1 MDVRQ
6 RVAGAPAGYRWR
18 MGSRQE
24 RVRRV
29 LALPFRP
36 LRGRDL
42 ALHAAAVTFY
52 GGIAVV
58 PVALLAVWITGLG
71 AGAGRVRRLT
81 GHTIAALPDA
91 IGAPRA
97 LSALIEAGLH
107 LTPVLAL
114 ASLLPATLYGE
125 GLRRA
130 FVSLREPGEALV
142 GWRGR
147 LLWLPLLAAA
157 PALLLALFLAL
168 PVTSSLW
175 VRGGWYAV
183 LGVVLSFLAAWLVLT
198 PVVIWVYRYVAP
210 GRPEWLATVL
220 VGSFT
225 AANLSGFLHGF
236 VLFCSLPL
244 DLGAP
249 FGNFTAIGGMVAV
262 GLWLYL
268 FHVIVLAGY
277 AATHSAS
284 GLLQARRV
292 REQRAAPAAGRTR
305 EPRTGRS
312 SGPADP
318 APTSSSGPAAASSPG
333 PAAPGPASPPR

>member
-1 MDVRQ
+1 MTGGMGT
-6 RVAGAPAGYRWR
+6 RVANL
-18 MGSRQE
+18 
-24 RVRRV
+24 RRK
-29 LALPFRP
+29 LATPFRL

-52 GGIAVV
+52 SGIAVV
-58 PVALLAVWITGLG
+58 PVALLAIWITGLI
-71 AGAGRVRRLT
+71 AGADRVRRLT

-97 LSALIEAGLH
+97 LSALIDAGLH

-130 FVSLREPGEALV
+130 FVSLREPTETLI

-168 PVTSSLW
+168 PVTSRLW
-175 VRGGWYAV
+175 LRGGWSAV
-183 LGVVLSFLAAWLVLT
+183 GGVVLSFLAAWLVLT
-198 PVVIWVYRYVAP
+198 PVVIWVYRGVAP
-210 GRPEWLATVL
+210 GRPEWLATTL

-236 VLFCSLPL
+236 VLFCALPL
-244 DLGAP
+244 NLGTP
-249 FGNFTAIGGMVAV
+249 FGGFTEIGGMVAV

-268 FHVIVLAGY
+268 IHVVLLAGY
-277 AATHSAS
+277 AATQSAS
-284 GLLQARRV
+284 AYQRARRA
-292 REQRAAPAAGRTR
+292 RAQADPGQPAVPGTR
-305 EPRTGRS
+305 ESRS
-312 SGPADP
+312 GSRNDPADP
-318 APTSSSGPAAASSPG
+318 APTSSTGPAVASSPG
-333 PAAPGPASPPR
+333 PAGP

>member
-1 MDVRQ
+1 MRDVR
-6 RVAGAPAGYRWR
+6 R
-18 MGSRQE
+18 M
-24 RVRRV
+24 
-29 LALPFRP
+29 LAAPFRP

-42 ALHAAAVTFY
+42 ALHAAAITFY
-52 GGIAVV
+52 AGIAVV
-58 PVALLAVWITGLG
+58 PVALLAVWITGLV
-71 AGAGRVRRLT
+71 AGADRVRRLT

-107 LTPVLAL
+107 LTPALAL

-130 FVSLREPGEALV
+130 FVSLRSPRSQRTSGEALV

-147 LLWLPLLAAA
+147 ILWLPLLGAA
-157 PALLLALFLAL
+157 PALLLAAFLAL
-168 PVTSSLW
+168 PVTSGLW

-183 LGVVLSFLAAWLVLT
+183 GGVVLSFLACWLVLT
-198 PVVIWVYRYVAP
+198 PVVIWVFRYVAP
-210 GRPEWLATVL
+210 GSPDWRAAAA

-236 VLFCSLPL
+236 VLFCALPL
-244 DLGAP
+244 DLGVP
-249 FGNFTAIGGMVAV
+249 FGGFTEIGGTVAV

-277 AATHSAS
+277 AATLSFSDYLA
-284 GLLQARRV
+284 ARSTGRPGPDST
-292 REQRAAPAAGRTR
+292 ADAAAGRDGAGGPDTPER
-305 EPRTGRS
+305 RDGSDPRPAGE
-312 SGPADP
+312 SG
-318 APTSSSGPAAASSPG
+318 AAA
-333 PAAPGPASPPR
+333 PREQPSRSA